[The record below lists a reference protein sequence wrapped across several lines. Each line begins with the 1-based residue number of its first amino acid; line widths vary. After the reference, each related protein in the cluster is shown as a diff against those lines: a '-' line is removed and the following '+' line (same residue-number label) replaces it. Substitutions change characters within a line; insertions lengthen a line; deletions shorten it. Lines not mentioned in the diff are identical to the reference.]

1 MSKYPEIEE
10 LLINPQELRSVN
22 DIDETLLDDER
33 QQVSLAEANLQPAA
47 LRNFTPE
54 LPLQP
59 LKRLQ
64 ERSLAG
70 DFIMIQSLS
79 GLINQNIKNVLFTR
93 KGEKIS
99 DKSFGVGLQTFLFEN
114 NNNDVILKIK
124 KEINSQFSKYLS
136 YLTIVNLDVTR
147 STLNENRIDI
157 SLKYRAGN
165 LQEETNFTARG

>member
-1 MSKYPEIEE
+1 MSKYPDIEE
-10 LLINPQELRSVN
+10 LLINPQELRSLS
-22 DIDETLLDDER
+22 DIDETLLEDEM
-33 QQVSLAEANLQPAA
+33 QQVPLTESDLKPAA
-47 LRNFTPE
+47 LRNFTAL
-54 LPLQP
+54 LPLKP
-59 LKRLQ
+59 LKRLR

-114 NNNDVILKIK
+114 NSDNVILKIK

-136 YLTIVNLDVTR
+136 YLTIVDLNITR
-147 STLNENRIDI
+147 SSLNENRIDI

-165 LQEETNFTARG
+165 LQEEVNFTAGG